1 MGALVAIGIVGLA
14 LLGVPLFVV
23 MLAAAMSAYALTGG
37 ELSVIG
43 IEIYKMA
50 NQPTILAIPTFAF
63 AGYMMAESKSPAR
76 LLRFAEAA
84 LGRLPGGI
92 AIVALMVCAFFTAF
106 TGASGVTIIALG
118 GLLYPILSREGHG
131 QDFSLG
137 LITTSGSLGLL
148 FPPSL
153 PVILYGLVST
163 LDIETLFR
171 AAFVPGLLL
180 VAILSA
186 WSAYHSRHL
195 VSAKRPFCP
204 RELAA
209 SFKGCLWELLLPVGV
224 LYGIYSGSIT
234 VTEAAV
240 ATAFYVFVMECL
252 IYRDLHV
259 VRDLPRIVCDSMSLV
274 GGILL
279 ILCCALGF
287 TNFLIDEEIPVL
299 LLEWMRSIFTHK
311 YAFLICLNA
320 FLLLVGAFMDIFSA
334 IIVVVPLI
342 IPVAEEFGI
351 NPFHLAVIFLT
362 NLELGY
368 ITPPIGINLF
378 ISSFHF
384 KRPMSQLYR
393 VCLPFLGL
401 LLLALLLITF
411 IPALSLWA
419 L

>member
-1 MGALVAIGIVGLA
+1 MGLLVAIVTVGLA

-23 MLAAAMSAYALTGG
+23 MLVAAMSAYALTGG

-50 NQPTILAIPTFAF
+50 AQPTILAIPTFTF
-63 AGYMMAESKSPAR
+63 AGYMMAESDSPKR

-84 LGRLPGGI
+84 LGRLPGGV
-92 AIVALMVCAFFTAF
+92 AIVALIVCAFFTAF

-118 GLLYPILSREGHG
+118 GLMYPILSREGHSEK
-131 QDFSLG
+131 FSLG

-153 PVILYGLVST
+153 PVILYGMVSGV
-163 LDIETLFR
+163 DIETLFR

-180 VAILSA
+180 IGVLSL
-186 WSAYHSRHL
+186 WSVYNSRHL
-195 VSAKRPFCP
+195 AHKRPAFSW
-204 RELAA
+204 RKLSE
-209 SFKGCLWELLLPVGV
+209 SFKGCFWELLLPVGI
-224 LYGIYSGSIT
+224 LYGIYSGHIT

-240 ATAFYVFVMECL
+240 TTAFYVFVMECL
-252 IYRDLHV
+252 IYRDLHIT
-259 VRDLPRIVCDSMSLV
+259 RDIPRIMCDCMSLV
-274 GGILL
+274 GSILL

-287 TNFLIDEEIPVL
+287 TNFLVDEEIPMHA
-299 LLEWMRSIFTHK
+299 LELMRTFLTDK
-311 YAFLICLNA
+311 YTFLICLNV

-334 IIVVVPLI
+334 IIVVVPL
-342 IPVAEEFGI
+342 VAPIAQEFGI

-378 ISSFHF
+378 ISGLHF
-384 KRPMSQLYR
+384 KRPMSELYR

-419 L
+419 V